1 MLSEKTY
8 KQILS
13 PLISEK
19 SAIQKSVSNTYVFK
33 VNKDATKTEI
43 KKATEEICISAARSP
58 SAYITDSLSAS
69 LEVRSTV
76 KFISNSTFNRI
87 R

>member
-43 KKATEEICISAARSP
+43 KKATEEIFGVVVKSIRVLNTKFKIS
-58 SAYITDSLSAS
+58 I
-69 LEVRSTV
+69 
-76 KFISNSTFNRI
+76 
-87 R
+87 

>member
-43 KKATEEICISAARSP
+43 KKATEEIFG
-58 SAYITDSLSAS
+58 
-69 LEVRSTV
+69 VVVKSTV
-76 KFISNSTFNRI
+76 SYTHLTLPTTVIV
-87 R
+87 

>member
-43 KKATEEICISAARSP
+43 KKATEEIFG
-58 SAYITDSLSAS
+58 
-69 LEVRSTV
+69 VVV
-76 KFISNSTFNRI
+76 K
-87 R
+87 

>member
-19 SAIQKSVSNTYVFK
+19 SAIQKL
-33 VNKDATKTEI
+33 
-43 KKATEEICISAARSP
+43 
-58 SAYITDSLSAS
+58 SL
-69 LEVRSTV
+69 
-76 KFISNSTFNRI
+76 IHI
-87 R
+87 

>member
-33 VNKDATKTEI
+33 VNK
-43 KKATEEICISAARSP
+43 
-58 SAYITDSLSAS
+58 SL
-69 LEVRSTV
+69 V
-76 KFISNSTFNRI
+76 
-87 R
+87 